1 MIAGWT
7 VDSKARLPTPTPR
20 TLLTASKHKCG
31 GQLTTY
37 YYDARLT
44 AVTVTEPDATA
55 GDRTARDRQSSV
67 HKY

>member
-1 MIAGWT
+1 MRPGRAT
-7 VDSKARLPTPTPR
+7 E
-20 TLLTASKHKCG
+20 
-31 GQLTTY
+31 LTTY

-44 AVTVTEPDATA
+44 ALTVTEPDATA